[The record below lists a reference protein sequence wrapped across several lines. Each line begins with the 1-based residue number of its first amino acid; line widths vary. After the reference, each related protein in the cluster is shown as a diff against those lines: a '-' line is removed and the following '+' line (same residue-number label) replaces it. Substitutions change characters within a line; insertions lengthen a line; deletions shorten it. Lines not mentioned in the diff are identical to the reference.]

1 MMEKINIVHD
11 QELMKDFPDK
21 IGAEV
26 TLTTNE
32 GSFKRRVDLPKGEP
46 ENPITKDE
54 LHGKFTVL
62 TTARG
67 FSNKQSSD
75 VIKLIT
81 NLDTLENTNDLTS
94 LLIPEH

>member
-1 MMEKINIVHD
+1 MGKINIVHD
-11 QELMKDFPDK
+11 QELMQDFPDK

-67 FSNKQSSD
+67 FSNKQSAE
-75 VIKLIT
+75 VIQAIT
-81 NLDTLENTNDLTS
+81 NLDTLENTNDLTNM
-94 LLIPEH
+94 LIPEH